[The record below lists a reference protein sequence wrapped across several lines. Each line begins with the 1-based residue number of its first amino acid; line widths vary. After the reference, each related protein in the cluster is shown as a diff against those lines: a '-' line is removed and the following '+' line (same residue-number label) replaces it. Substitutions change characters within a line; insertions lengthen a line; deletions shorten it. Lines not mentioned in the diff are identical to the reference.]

1 MLKLLWEFINQTGF
15 AVYSL
20 SNYFVWG
27 VSELQVTAKPH
38 NKIED
43 LFQKM
48 KEVKGSL
55 DRDTKAKTC

>member
-1 MLKLLWEFINQTGF
+1 M
-15 AVYSL
+15 
-20 SNYFVWG
+20 WG

-38 NKIED
+38 YKIED